1 MRNRLKAYNTYRH
14 LRSRSLAREFGVGGG
29 VGRQAVLP
37 CHQLMRSDRP
47 RPLGTVGWNPGTI
60 VHSVEGT
67 GHPPV
72 RSAAV
77 QRVGEQSWRAGQGP
91 DLEFGEDPRA
101 RCDRPPR
108 PAPTQAVHP
117 RTLYM
122 SLPLRNNPMHM
133 DIAAMKLELVQRM
146 LAVRDTAILDR
157 LREVIDM
164 EVEDRDITDEEV
176 AELELLRAERL
187 SGEGGSYSWEEVQ
200 RMAREMVK
208 Q

>member
-1 MRNRLKAYNTYRH
+1 
-14 LRSRSLAREFGVGGG
+14 
-29 VGRQAVLP
+29 
-37 CHQLMRSDRP
+37 
-47 RPLGTVGWNPGTI
+47 
-60 VHSVEGT
+60 
-67 GHPPV
+67 
-72 RSAAV
+72 
-77 QRVGEQSWRAGQGP
+77 
-91 DLEFGEDPRA
+91 
-101 RCDRPPR
+101 
-108 PAPTQAVHP
+108 
-117 RTLYM
+117 
-122 SLPLRNNPMHM
+122 MHM